1 MIKIVAIE
9 VTQKNKSL
17 AVNRK
22 KKNQLA
28 SGLKKMMTMRVEVKK
43 WTASQ

>member
-1 MIKIVAIE
+1 MIKTAAIE

-28 SGLKKMMTMRVEVKK
+28 SGLKKMMMRMEVKK